1 MQSISTLAAIHP
13 NAQIGQDVTISSFVT
28 IEDDVVIGD
37 GTWIGANAV
46 IMSGA
51 RIGKNCKIYPGAV
64 ISAPPQ
70 DLKYAG
76 EPTLLELGDNSV
88 VRECC
93 TLNRGTK
100 ATGKT
105 VVGSKCLLM
114 AYTHIAHDCIVGN
127 ECVFSNNATLAGHV
141 EVDNYVTIGG
151 MVAVQQFS
159 KIGAYCML
167 GGGTVHNKDVPP
179 YIRVAHYPTSY
190 IGVNSIGLRRRGFSD
205 TDIRQIQDIYH
216 QLFVAKVNRR
226 EALRIV
232 QEEMPDSPFKTN
244 ILEFIDASKQGI
256 VKGLRS
262 KQD

>member
-51 RIGKNCKIYPGAV
+51 RIGKNCKIFPGAV

-205 TDIRQIQDIYH
+205 TDVRQIQDIYH

-232 QEEMPDSPFKTN
+232 QEEMPESTFKTK
-244 ILEFIDASKQGI
+244 ILEFIDTSKQGI